1 MKLSRALKE
10 KNRLIK
16 RITAMRNNI
25 TSSNVVLDANEFS
38 YDMADLQANYVALV
52 DILIELKV
60 AIQIANQPILAK
72 IYALSELKAA
82 IAMYSQL
89 DTKEGAHES
98 GGYGNSELRQYKTQ
112 ISRSELDIKI
122 EELQSEIDAWQDEI
136 DEFNSTTKIDF
147 ELPDLLYGKL
157 KEELKEDPC
166 PPSFRRTK

>member
-1 MKLSRALKE
+1 MKLARALKE

-16 RITAMRNNI
+16 RITAMRNHI

-38 YDMADLQANYVALV
+38 YNIFELQSNYTALI

-60 AIQIANQPILAK
+60 AIQIANQPILSK
-72 IYALSELKAA
+72 IYALSEVKAA

-89 DTKEGAHES
+89 DTKEGSHES
-98 GGYGNSELRQYKTQ
+98 GGYGNSELRQYKLQ

-122 EELQSEIDAWQDEI
+122 EDLQTEIDAWQDEI
-136 DEFNSTTKIDF
+136 DEFNSKTTIDF

-157 KEELKEDPC
+157 RAEKLAD
-166 PPSFRRTK
+166 